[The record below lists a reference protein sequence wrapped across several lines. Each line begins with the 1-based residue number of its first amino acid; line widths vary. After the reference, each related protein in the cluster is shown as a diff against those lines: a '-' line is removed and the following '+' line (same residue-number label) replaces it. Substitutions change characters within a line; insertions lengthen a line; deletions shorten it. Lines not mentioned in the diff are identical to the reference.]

1 VVTTL
6 FGGSPVVEVTALAT
20 LCVIAHQL
28 VKFLLA
34 KGTRVDAETLERID
48 RLEARV
54 EELSHELSRERHLK
68 HEAMA
73 QSATYL
79 GTLRVVRHMVDVVVD
94 SADLPPILK
103 PLLANVP

>member
-1 VVTTL
+1 VA
-6 FGGSPVVEVTALAT
+6 PPYIEVTALVT
-20 LCVIAHQL
+20 LCVIVHQV
-28 VKFLLA
+28 VKFLLN

-73 QSATYL
+73 ESATYL
-79 GTLRVVRHMVDVVVD
+79 GTLRVVRHMVAVSDPV
-94 SADLPPILK
+94 DLPPLLR